1 MTSSPTSDFDPAALP
16 SAPRVIAIAGMPG
29 AGKTTTAALL
39 AARLPR
45 AAHVE
50 ADVLQQMILG
60 GGEWPD
66 GGPIPS
72 EEAARQLRLRLHNA
86 CLLARSFVDAGFT
99 AVVDDILIGSR
110 VDDLLEDLEGVPL
123 SFVMLTPDYA
133 LVRQRWLAINSPFAD
148 KWAWIDEEIR
158 TGTRRLG
165 LWLDPATLTPEQ
177 VANEILR
184 RLPEATVTP

>member
-29 AGKTTTAALL
+29 AGKSTTAALL

-60 GGEWPD
+60 GGEWPA

-110 VDDLLEDLEGVPL
+110 IDDLLQDLEGVPL
-123 SFVMLTPDYA
+123 SFVMLTPDYE
-133 LVRQRWLAINSPFAD
+133 LVRQRWIAINSPFAD
-148 KWAWIDEEIR
+148 TWAWIDETIR
-158 TGTRRLG
+158 TSTRRLG
-165 LWLDPATLTPEQ
+165 LWLDPTTLTPDQ

-184 RLPEATVTP
+184 RLPEATVTL